1 MQGDLGGWLYLIM
14 DVVLVALLAGGLAY
28 GTWQWHKR
36 SRSPAIE
43 RASEAATKRLY
54 EQGSEEEQREQK
66 KSAA

>member
-1 MQGDLGGWLYLIM
+1 MQGDLGGWLYLVM
-14 DVVLVALLAGGLAY
+14 DVVLVALLAAGLIY
-28 GTWQWHKR
+28 GTMQWHKR

-43 RASEAATKRLY
+43 RASEAATRRLY